1 MQNVYLVVKEVNA
14 CIVRNSSTIIA
25 GVYATMKDAN
35 NKVIDPFNPS
45 SLEEFDE
52 AHHAVT
58 KDGSFG
64 GRLNEFVQP
73 SALFFLLKSLL
84 T

>member
-45 SLEEFDE
+45 SLEEWQSCGKNRKVSSSSSE
-52 AHHAVT
+52 
-58 KDGSFG
+58 
-64 GRLNEFVQP
+64 
-73 SALFFLLKSLL
+73 
-84 T
+84 